1 MPRIRTSLLLIMLV
15 YAGFISLGMPDG
27 LLGVAWPSMRSTFG
41 LPLDALGSLVL
52 LFTTGYLISSAFSG
66 WMLQRMNIGI
76 LLALSCLA
84 TSISLFGYA
93 AAPRWCILIAFGALA
108 GFGAGAID
116 AGLNTYVATFH
127 SARTVSWLHACY
139 GIATTSGPALL
150 TAILTSGRSWQFG
163 YGLVAAGQLA
173 LAVCFGL
180 SFKLWPQTV
189 GSDNSNNSSD
199 KPSTQKARLWKLPA
213 VWLSVAIFFVYTG
226 IEAAAGTWPYS
237 LFTEARG
244 VSMMTAGSW
253 ASAYW
258 GCFTAGRFIT
268 GFAGHRI
275 STPRLMRFCL
285 IGIIAG
291 LTLLWLNFTSLLSFV
306 GVALVGLACA
316 PIFPIMIATTPERFS
331 EKQIASVIGLQ
342 ISAAVLGQSFLPS
355 LIGLLAGK
363 FGLEVLAPALLIA
376 TITLLTLTESLFA
389 QPASAKSE
397 SEPHSI
403 FS

>member
-1 MPRIRTSLLLIMLV
+1 MRSSLLLITLV

-27 LLGVAWPSMRSTFG
+27 LLSVAWPSMRATFG
-41 LPLDALGSLVL
+41 LPLDALGSLLL
-52 LFTTGYLISSAFSG
+52 LFTAGYLLSSIFSG
-66 WMLQRMNIGI
+66 WMLQRVSIGM

-93 AAPRWCILIAFGALA
+93 LAPRWWILIAFGTLA
-108 GFGAGAID
+108 GLGAGAID
-116 AGLNTYVATFH
+116 AGLNTYVATYH

-139 GIATTSGPALL
+139 GIATTSGPAML

-163 YGLVAAGQLA
+163 YALVAAGQFGLA
-173 LAVCFGL
+173 ICFGL
-180 SFKLWPQTV
+180 SRKLWPESVT
-189 GSDNSNNSSD
+189 SD
-199 KPSTQKARLWKLPA
+199 KSKDSADQPSIPKARLWKLPA

-226 IEAAAGTWPYS
+226 IEAAAGAWPYS

-258 GCFTAGRFIT
+258 GCFTAGRFIS
-268 GFAGHRI
+268 GFAANRI
-275 STPRLMRFCL
+275 STRWLMRFCL
-285 IGIIAG
+285 IGIITG
-291 LTLLWLNFTSLLSFV
+291 LTLLWLNLASLLSFA

-316 PIFPIMIATTPERFS
+316 PIFPVMIATTPERFS
-331 EKQIASVIGLQ
+331 EKQVASVIGLQ

-355 LIGLLAGK
+355 LVGLLAGRI
-363 FGLEVLAPALLIA
+363 GLEVLAPALLIA
-376 TITLLTLTESLFA
+376 TIILLALTESLFA
-389 QPASAKSE
+389 KPASAKSE
-397 SEPHSI
+397 TEPHSI